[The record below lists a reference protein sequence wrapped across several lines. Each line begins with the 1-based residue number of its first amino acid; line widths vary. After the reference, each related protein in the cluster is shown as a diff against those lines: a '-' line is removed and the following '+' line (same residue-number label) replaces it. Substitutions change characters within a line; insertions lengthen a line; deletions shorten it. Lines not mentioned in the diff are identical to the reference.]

1 MDETILKA
9 SRILM
14 LDDQVA
20 NTCLVTNVLSRLG
33 YTTVESV
40 NDPRLVFDKIDSF
53 APDLLL
59 LDLAMPDV
67 SGFDVLQVLRKSS
80 GAAARLPVIVITGD
94 ATAANKRRALAS
106 GATDILAKPFDASE
120 ANMRIRNVLEREFLQ
135 QQIEEQNHL
144 LEQRVFERTQQL
156 EHALADVQAA
166 QRQMLRQERLSAFA
180 EMAGGVVHDFSNAL
194 MSVIGYS
201 EMLLG
206 ADGRCLANRDTALE
220 YLRIINTAG
229 RDAADVVSRLRDFYR
244 PRTTAES
251 QVMELKEVLHQA
263 VLMTQPK
270 WKDPSRPGG
279 TEIVVQT
286 ELQNLPAMRGNP
298 SEVREMMTNLI
309 FNAVDAMPDGGKLT
323 VRSCASGG
331 NVVIEVVDSGTGMTA
346 EVRARCLDPF
356 FSTKG
361 DDGTGLGLAMVFGI
375 VQRQQGRIDIESGP
389 GLGTTFRITLPAPTD
404 EPGPRYESVELPQSL
419 APVLQ
424 KPWAQSSAAAVTA

>member
-1 MDETILKA
+1 MDETVLKA

-14 LDDQVA
+14 LDDNVA
-20 NTCLVTNVLSRLG
+20 NTCLVTSVLHRLG
-33 YTTVESV
+33 YTTVESI
-40 NDPRLVFDKIDSF
+40 NDPRLVFETIERF
-53 APDLLL
+53 VPDLLL
-59 LDLAMPDV
+59 LDLAMPAV
-67 SGFDVLQVLRKSS
+67 SGFDVLQVLRRSS
-80 GAAARLPVIVITGD
+80 GVAAQLPVIVITGD

-106 GATDILAKPFDASE
+106 GATDLLAKPFDPSE
-120 ANMRIRNVLEREFLQ
+120 ANMRIRNVLERQLLQ
-135 QQIEEQNHL
+135 QEIEEQNRL
-144 LEQRVFERTQQL
+144 LEQRVCERTQQL

-206 ADGRCLANRDTALE
+206 ADGRCLADRDTAVE

-251 QVMELKEVLHQA
+251 QVMDLREVLHQA

-270 WKDPSRPGG
+270 WKDPTRLAG

-286 ELQNLPAMRGNP
+286 ELQNLPTMRGNP
-298 SEVREMMTNLI
+298 SELREMMTNLI
-309 FNAVDAMPDGGKLT
+309 FNAVDAMPDGGTLS
-323 VRSCASGG
+323 VRSSARGG
-331 NVVIEVVDSGTGMTA
+331 NVVIEVIDTGTGMTA

-375 VQRQQGRIDIESGP
+375 VQRQQGQIEIESIP
-389 GLGTTFRITLPAPTD
+389 DRGTTFRITFPAMTEHARVGCERAEFPA
-404 EPGPRYESVELPQSL
+404 LL
-419 APVLQ
+419 AH
-424 KPWAQSSAAAVTA
+424 AV

>member
-14 LDDQVA
+14 LDDNVA
-20 NTCLVTNVLSRLG
+20 NTCLVTNVLHRLG
-33 YTTVESV
+33 YTTVDSV
-40 NDPRLVFDKIDSF
+40 NDPRLVFEKIDSF

-59 LDLAMPDV
+59 LDLSMPEV
-67 SGFDVLQVLRKSS
+67 SGFDVLQFLRKSS

-106 GATDILAKPFDASE
+106 GATDLLAKPFDPSE
-120 ANMRIRNVLEREFLQ
+120 ANMRIRNVLERQLLHH
-135 QQIEEQNHL
+135 QIEEQNRL
-144 LEQRVFERTQQL
+144 LEQRVGERTQQL

-206 ADGRCLANRDTALE
+206 VDGRCLANRDTTLE

-244 PRTTAES
+244 PRAAAES

-270 WKDPSRPGG
+270 WKDPTRPAG
-279 TEIVVQT
+279 TEIIVQT
-286 ELQNLPAMRGNP
+286 ELQNLPTMRGNP
-298 SEVREMMTNLI
+298 SELREMMTNLI
-309 FNAVDAMPDGGKLT
+309 FNAVDAMPDGGTLT
-323 VRSCASGG
+323 VGACASGS
-331 NVVIEVVDSGTGMTA
+331 NVVIEVVDTGTGMPA

-361 DDGTGLGLAMVFGI
+361 DNGTGLGLAMVFGI
-375 VQRQQGRIDIESGP
+375 VQRQQGHIEIESTP
-389 GLGTTFRITLPAPTD
+389 GIGSTFRITLPLPAKEMTCSTD
-404 EPGPRYESVELPQSL
+404 PQVPQL
-419 APVLQ
+419 ANV
-424 KPWAQSSAAAVTA
+424 A